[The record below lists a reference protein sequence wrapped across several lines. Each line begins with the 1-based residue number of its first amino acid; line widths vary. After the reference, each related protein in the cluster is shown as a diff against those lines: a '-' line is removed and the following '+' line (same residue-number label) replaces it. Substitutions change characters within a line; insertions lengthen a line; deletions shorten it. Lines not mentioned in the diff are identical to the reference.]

1 MPFGLQPIHL
11 LVVAVVALVIFGP
24 RRLPQLGRW
33 IGRTFTE
40 FRKGTQEMSAT
51 IRDEV
56 AKSTEGIS
64 SPSSPPSPADPPRQ
78 GPATGNFCVKCGAP
92 NPPDARFCNKCG
104 SHMPL

>member
-11 LVVAVVALVIFGP
+11 LVVGIVALVIFGP

-51 IRDEV
+51 LRDEV
-56 AKSTEGIS
+56 AKSTEEAPH
-64 SPSSPPSPADPPRQ
+64 PSTPDPLHRES
-78 GPATGNFCVKCGAP
+78 ATGNFCVKCGAP
-92 NPPDARFCNKCG
+92 NPSDARFCNKCG
-104 SHMPL
+104 SQIPV

>member
-11 LVVAVVALVIFGP
+11 LVVGVVALVIFGP

-51 IRDEV
+51 LRDEV
-56 AKSTEGIS
+56 AKSNGET
-64 SPSSPPSPADPPRQ
+64 PPPSAADPPPK
-78 GPATGNFCVKCGAP
+78 GPATGNFCIKCGAP
-92 NPPDARFCNKCG
+92 NPSDARFCNKCG
-104 SHMPL
+104 SQIPA